1 MTEHL
6 YSAFGMRIR
15 SELTLALPPAAKDKT
30 PGSDPTVSTF
40 QTPAAWTVDIVTG
53 PVPEYPDLPY
63 TLGKIRYGRVGD
75 AIIFDVPWAARYS
88 IEGGSRIVVERI
100 AGAREDFAGLYL
112 SGLILAT
119 MLGAR
124 RILALHGSAV
134 VGSAIHG
141 SAGSTG
147 CLVFIGE
154 KGAGKSTTAAALTAH
169 GYRILCD
176 DVIPIAPGTT
186 VPGTTVP
193 GITMPNTLVLPG
205 IPLPKL
211 LPDAYE
217 KLIGNPQEAP
227 HLFDGVNK
235 YQVSLPSSV
244 EPAPLRV
251 IFVLEISERA
261 ELLIEPIKGA
271 AKIQRILQNVMSL
284 QGLDDP
290 ASIFTLCAERLASV
304 PCYRALRPAGRNSL
318 DELADAI
325 VAMDMKAETGTVA
338 RPGKGEAH

>member
-1 MTEHL
+1 MAEHL

-15 SELTLALPPAAKDKT
+15 SELSLALPSAANVKT
-30 PGSDPTVSTF
+30 PGSDPTVLTF
-40 QTPAAWTVDIVTG
+40 QTPAAWMVDIVTG
-53 PVPEYPDLPY
+53 PVPEYPDLPN
-63 TLGKIRYGRVGD
+63 TLGKIRYGRAGD

-88 IEGGSRIVVERI
+88 IEGGSRIVVERV
-100 AGAREDFAGLYL
+100 AGAREDFTGLYI

-124 RILALHGSAV
+124 GSLALHGSAV
-134 VGSAIHG
+134 VGSAKQG
-141 SAGSTG
+141 STGNTGRTG
-147 CLVFIGE
+147 CLVFIGD

-176 DVIPIAPGTT
+176 DVIPIASDHDTHHS
-186 VPGTTVP
+186 
-193 GITMPNTLVLPG
+193 LVLPG

-217 KLIGNPQEAP
+217 KLIGDPQEAP

-235 YQVSLPSSV
+235 YQVSLPSSD
-244 EPAPLRV
+244 EPAPLRM
-251 IFVLEISERA
+251 IFALEISERA
-261 ELLIEPIKGA
+261 ELRIEPIKGA
-271 AKIQRILQNVMSL
+271 AKIQRVLQNAMSL

-290 ASIFTLCAERLASV
+290 TSIFTRCAERLASV
-304 PCYRALRPAGRNSL
+304 PCYRVLRPAGKNCL

-325 VAMDMKAETGTVA
+325 VALDRKAETSTVA
-338 RPGKGEAH
+338 KPVTGEAH